1 LAGADEIFEGGQRI
15 EHGRLPAHEAL
26 LMVYHHEDLNDAMP
40 SRVIAIGDIHGASV
54 ALKTLIEAIQPQPE
68 DTIVV
73 LGNAIDRGPDSR
85 D

>member
-1 LAGADEIFEGGQRI
+1 VLK
-15 EHGRLPAHEAL
+15 
-26 LMVYHHEDLNDAMP
+26 VYHREDLNDAMP

-54 ALKTLIEAIQPQPE
+54 ALKTLIEAIDPQPE

-73 LGNAIDRGPDSR
+73 LGDAIDRGPDSR